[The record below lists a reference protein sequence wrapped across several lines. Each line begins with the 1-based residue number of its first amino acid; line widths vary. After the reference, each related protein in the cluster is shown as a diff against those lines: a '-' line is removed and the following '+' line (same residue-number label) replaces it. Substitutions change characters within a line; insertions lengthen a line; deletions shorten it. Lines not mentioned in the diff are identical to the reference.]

1 MSAAGKSWT
10 VFQLATVL
18 VLTVGT
24 AGWVLPAYIAAGLFM
39 TGIENESFEYYPQ
52 AHRMLKLAAIWL
64 FAVLFVWGFMGA
76 RRLLFPIE
84 RGNHG

>member
-10 VFQLATVL
+10 VFRLITVL
-18 VLTVGT
+18 ILTVGT
-24 AGWVLPAYIAAGLFM
+24 AGWVLPGYIAAGLFM
-39 TGIENESFEYYPQ
+39 TGIEHDSFESFPQ

-76 RRLLFPIE
+76 RRLLFPVDG
-84 RGNHG
+84 R